1 MNKQEILEKL
11 SNHIEQMIVQFETI
25 CSHSD
30 RIPTIEMDR
39 MLSEIR
45 ATYELFTVLNYVN
58 TYGGEAKNPLLEK
71 IQQTK
76 QMMASMATKVETPM
90 QEEHTTAPAIK
101 EENTTPTNNP
111 ISFETAIPAEQEKP
125 KIEETPIETTE
136 VPVIQNEANSS
147 IENTAKEEKEEEE
160 KLHENTLPIETK
172 NEQEVIA
179 ATVSNTETPVI
190 KKINTDSAP
199 KGLHNKSLE
208 EEDGYIAD
216 KIGVKVADLRKN
228 VALHEKFLY
237 INELFGGNNNT
248 YNEMIEAIEAGN
260 SIEEAS
266 KIVQYYGEKFNWNP
280 ESKTFKQLR
289 LLIQRRF

>member
-30 RIPTIEMDR
+30 RIPKIEMDR

-58 TYGGEAKNPLLEK
+58 TYAGESKNPLLEK

-76 QMMASMATKVETPM
+76 QMMASVAAKTELPAEEIFSSTSV
-90 QEEHTTAPAIK
+90 QEEM
-101 EENTTPTNNP
+101 
-111 ISFETAIPAEQEKP
+111 
-125 KIEETPIETTE
+125 
-136 VPVIQNEANSS
+136 
-147 IENTAKEEKEEEE
+147 KEEEE
-160 KLHENTLPIETK
+160 TISFEAPVIPEEEKVEAPITTVPEPEIELPVETISIPAPTTEPVEETKDEKIEEEKLLEIEEK
-172 NEQEVIA
+172 NEQEIIA
-179 ATVSNTETPVI
+179 ATVSQTEIPATKKLNTEG
-190 KKINTDSAP
+190 AP
-199 KGLHNKSLE
+199 QGLHNKSLE

-216 KIGVKVADLRKN
+216 KIGVKIADLKKN

-237 INELFGGNNNT
+237 INELFGGNNNA
-248 YNEMIEAIEAGN
+248 YNEMIDALEASAN
-260 SIEEAS
+260 AAEAS
-266 KIVQYYGEKFNWNP
+266 KVLGHYGQKFNWNP
-280 ESKTFKQLR
+280 EGKTFKQLR